1 MFRRTVVRVG
11 LQGSAVVFGL
21 FASFL
26 NRRADID
33 VVIGWGDLR
42 AWDHDHLKRQSTV
55 DEEATRKEEVEE
67 HGVKD

>member
-1 MFRRTVVRVG
+1 M
-11 LQGSAVVFGL
+11 FGL